1 MTKTQLI
8 ENILRMEAE
17 IIEKNISYEKI
28 YEICD
33 DIDVLCNIHEMMEIA
48 IFDYKHMEI
57 KVGDYV
63 QSRTGNT
70 TLKVACKNHY
80 NKYVLIGYNN
90 RGRAIRREV
99 ANLNNY
105 IKVS

>member
-1 MTKTQLI
+1 MTKLELI
-8 ENILRMEAE
+8 ENILRMEKE
-17 IIEKNISYEKI
+17 IKSKNIPYEAL
-28 YEICD
+28 YTICD
-33 DIDVLCNIHEMMEIA
+33 DTDILANIHEMMEIA

-70 TLKVACKNHY
+70 TLKVACKDNY
-80 NKYVLIGYNN
+80 NRYILLGYNAKGKN
-90 RGRAIRREV
+90 IRRVV

>member
-1 MTKTQLI
+1 MTKLELI
-8 ENILRMEAE
+8 ENILRMEKE
-17 IIEKNISYEKI
+17 IESKNIPYEAL
-28 YEICD
+28 YTICD
-33 DIDVLCNIHEMMEIA
+33 DTEVLANIHEMMEIA

-63 QSRTGNT
+63 QSKTGNT
-70 TLKVACKNHY
+70 TLKVASKNHY
-80 NKYVLIGYNN
+80 NKYILLGYDS
-90 RGRAIRREV
+90 RGHNIRREV

>member
-1 MTKTQLI
+1 MTKLELI

-17 IIEKNISYEKI
+17 IEAKNIPYEKL

-63 QSRTGNT
+63 KSRTGNT
-70 TLKVACKNHY
+70 LLKVACKNHY
-80 NKYVLIGYNN
+80 NKYILLGYNS
-90 RGRAIRREV
+90 RGRGIRREV

>member
-8 ENILRMEAE
+8 ENILKMEAE
-17 IIEKNISYEKI
+17 IEAKNIPYEAL
-28 YEICD
+28 YQICD

-48 IFDYKHMEI
+48 IFDYKHMDI

-63 QSRTGNT
+63 MSRTGNT
-70 TLKVACKNHY
+70 VLRVANKNHY
-80 NKYVLIGYNN
+80 NKYILTGLSS
-90 RGRAIRREV
+90 RGRSIRREV

>member
-1 MTKTQLI
+1 MTKLELI
-8 ENILRMEAE
+8 EDILRLEAE
-17 IIEKNISYEKI
+17 IESKNIPYEKI

-33 DIDVLCNIHEMMEIA
+33 DDDVLCNIHEMMEIA

-63 QSRTGNT
+63 KSRTGNT
-70 TLKVACKNHY
+70 ILKVSCKDHY
-80 NKYVLIGYNN
+80 NNYVLHSYDK
-90 RGRAIRREV
+90 RGRNIRRLV
-99 ANLNNY
+99 TNFNNY